1 MSDGILVLGDTH
13 IGNLK
18 AFGGPIREGLNER
31 CRLTLRTLDRALA
44 GAVRRG
50 VKDVVQLGD
59 LFDNARPSPAVVDA
73 TIRVLM
79 RHPVRY
85 WILAGNHDRAS
96 FDAPSAV
103 SVLAH
108 LDGVRVFEDLEQV
121 NIGHL
126 RCTMVPYTAR
136 TAAEAMDQASDLGPR
151 DVTFAHYGL
160 AETAIELTLPDFFR
174 MGQAPSG
181 LTVTGHKHLH
191 TMQSW
196 TTIKVINLGAFMP
209 VTFGDRNLVRPQYL
223 QFYGPPFLVEHGEYP
238 GMNYTKGIDGGPRFI
253 ELAPGVWQSEL
264 LRAYTF
270 WGAEVVYARAHPAM
284 DRDLLNELVEVG
296 LLGGWLYEGD
306 IVAEDIVTDTAPSL
320 APPPIADSV
329 QDWINSR
336 GRESLKGRP
345 DTDTLLNRARQIAS
359 GCLEKL

>member
-1 MSDGILVLGDTH
+1 MVLGDTH

-31 CRLTLRTLDRALA
+31 CRLTLRTLDRCLA
-44 GAVRRG
+44 GAVQRG

-79 RHPVRY
+79 RHPLRY

-121 NIGHL
+121 KIGHL
-126 RCTMVPYTAR
+126 LCTMVPYTAR
-136 TAAEAMDQASDLGPR
+136 SAVEALDQSSDRWQRR

-160 AETAIELTLPDFFR
+160 AETAIEQGLPDFFR

-181 LTVTGHKHLH
+181 LTVTGHRHRYSA
-191 TMQSW
+191 QAWS
-196 TTIKVINLGAFMP
+196 TIRVVNLGAFLP
-209 VTFGDRNLVRPQYL
+209 VTFGDRDLVRPQFL
-223 QFYGPPFLVEHGEYP
+223 QFYGPPFLTEHGEHH
-238 GMNYTKGIDGGPRFI
+238 GMYFTKRIKGGPRFI
-253 ELAPGVWQSEL
+253 ELSPGSWSHEL
-264 LRAYTF
+264 RKAYSLHA
-270 WGAEVVYARAHPAM
+270 AEVVYARAHPSM
-284 DRDLLNELVEVG
+284 DPDILNGLVAVG

-306 IVAEDIVTDTAPSL
+306 IAAEEIVTDPIPSA
-320 APPPIADSV
+320 APPPIAESVRAWIAQHGAESDS
-329 QDWINSR
+329 
-336 GRESLKGRP
+336 P
-345 DTDTLLNRARQIAS
+345 DTLITRAQEIAS